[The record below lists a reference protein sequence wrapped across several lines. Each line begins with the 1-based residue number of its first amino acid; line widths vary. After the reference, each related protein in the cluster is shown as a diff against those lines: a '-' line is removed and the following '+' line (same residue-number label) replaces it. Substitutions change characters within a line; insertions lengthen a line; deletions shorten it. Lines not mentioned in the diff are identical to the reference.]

1 MIRRPPRSTRT
12 DTLFPYTTLFRSTFN
27 RDSADGTFMT
37 MLLKIIFTLALIA
50 IVGTTGWASMQMP
63 VWDTP
68 RAVVTHPWFIATLVD
83 TYLAFFTFW
92 LWVAYK
98 ERSNIA
104 RVLWLLL
111 ILALGRSEEHTSE

>member
-1 MIRRPPRSTRT
+1 
-12 DTLFPYTTLFRSTFN
+12 
-27 RDSADGTFMT
+27 MT

-111 ILALGRSEEHTSE
+111 ILALGNIAIAGYMLIQQNGRAAGRERVCQYV